1 MFCRK
6 IQQKQYRQ
14 GIIMKHSGKRIFH
27 GIGIGILAFS
37 CFHATAAQDD
47 QPDNIGTGPYAAI
60 KEEVTSLPEH
70 VVYRPGDL
78 SALGNEKLG
87 VVAWGNGGC
96 SRDGASTRF
105 HLLELASHGFLVIAN
120 GRIYSGPGAHERDPV
135 PEGEQPRRT
144 ESEDLISA
152 IDWAM
157 AENARPD
164 SPYYNRID
172 PDQIALSG
180 FSCGGLE
187 ALQMAGDPRVDT
199 LVLHNTG
206 VVIEGPQGL
215 AAMSATKEQLNDFH
229 TSVIYIL
236 GGEPDIAYTNG
247 MDDYAR
253 INHVPAAVANLPV
266 GHGGTYF
273 EPNGG
278 EAAQVAV
285 NWLKWQLRN
294 DAQAAGWFVGEQ
306 CVLCMDDEW
315 TLQMK
320 GFGQ

>member
-1 MFCRK
+1 
-6 IQQKQYRQ
+6 
-14 GIIMKHSGKRIFH
+14 MKDFSITRIRS
-27 GIGIGILAFS
+27 IGIAMLLFS
-37 CFHATAAQDD
+37 GYSYAAAQDD
-47 QPDNIGTGPYAAI
+47 QPDNIGTGPWPAM
-60 KEEVTSLPEH
+60 KEEVASLPEH
-70 VVYRPGDL
+70 VIYRPANPD
-78 SALGNEKLG
+78 ALGSEKLG

-120 GRIYSGPGAHERDPV
+120 GRIYSGPGAHEREPV
-135 PEGEQPRRT
+135 PDGEQPRRT
-144 ESEDLISA
+144 ESTDLITA

-187 ALQMAGDPRVDT
+187 ALQMASDPRVDT

-215 AAMSATKEQLNDFH
+215 AAMNATKDQLEDFH

-236 GGEPDIAYTNG
+236 GGEPDIAYING
-247 MDDYAR
+247 MDDYRR

-285 NWLKWQLRN
+285 NWLLWQLR
-294 DAQAAGWFVGEQ
+294 DDPEAANWFVGPD
-306 CVLCMDDEW
+306 CVLCRDEDW
-315 TLQMK
+315 TLEMK
-320 GFGQ
+320 GFDQ

>member
-1 MFCRK
+1 MRTTT
-6 IQQKQYRQ
+6 RA
-14 GIIMKHSGKRIFH
+14 IMLPLLVLLSTVAPAT
-27 GIGIGILAFS
+27 L
-37 CFHATAAQDD
+37 TAAQADNPANL
-47 QPDNIGTGPYAAI
+47 QPDNIGTGPFPAM
-60 KEEVTSLPEH
+60 KEEVDSLPEH
-70 VVYRPGDL
+70 VIYRPADLAALGDL
-78 SALGNEKLG
+78 KLG

-105 HLLELASHGFLVIAN
+105 YLLELASHGYLVIAN
-120 GRIYSGPGAHERDPV
+120 RLVYSGPGAHTPEPV
-135 PEGEQPRRT
+135 AEGAQPRRT

-152 IDWAM
+152 LDWAM
-157 AENARPD
+157 AENERLG
-164 SPYYNRID
+164 SPYYGRID

-206 VVIEGPQGL
+206 VVIEGPQAL
-215 AAMSATKEQLNDFH
+215 AAMDATKDQLDDFH

-236 GGEPDIAYTNG
+236 GGEPEIAYING
-247 MDDYAR
+247 MDDYSR

-278 EAAQVAV
+278 EAAQMAV
-285 NWLKWQLRN
+285 NWLQWQLRN
-294 DAQAAGWFVGEQ
+294 DPEAAGWFVGDDCRL
-306 CVLCMDDEW
+306 CVDEKW
-315 TLQMK
+315 TLEKK
-320 GFGQ
+320 GF